1 MKHDKKQAHINE
13 LTVDLQR
20 TRADFE
26 NYRKRMEAEQI
37 QQNERTR
44 AATIMKLLPI
54 VDTVERAVAHVPAKL
69 ADDPW
74 AKGVTSL
81 IKNLEKSLGELNVS
95 RIPAEPGTPFD
106 PELHE
111 AVSMEDEGGEHES
124 IAEELRA
131 GYKLGSLVIRPSM
144 VRVRR

>member
-1 MKHDKKQAHINE
+1 MKHDKKQAQINE

-26 NYRKRMEAEQI
+26 NYRKRMEVEHM

-44 AATIMKLLPI
+44 AATIIKLLPI
-54 VDTVERAVAHVPAKL
+54 IDIVERAVTHMPAEL
-69 ADDPW
+69 ADNPW

-81 IKNLEKSLGELNVS
+81 TKNIEKSLGELNMS
-95 RIPAEPGTPFD
+95 RIPAEPEMPFD

-111 AVSMEDEGGEHES
+111 AVSMEDQGGDHEV

-131 GYKLGSLVIRPSM
+131 GYKLDDQVIRPSM
-144 VRVRR
+144 VRVKK